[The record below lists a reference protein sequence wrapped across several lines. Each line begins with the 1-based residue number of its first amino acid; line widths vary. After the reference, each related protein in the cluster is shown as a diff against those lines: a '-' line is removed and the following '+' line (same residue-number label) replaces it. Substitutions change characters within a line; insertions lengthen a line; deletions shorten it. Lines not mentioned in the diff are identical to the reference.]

1 MTQLSIVIPAY
12 NEARRIMPTLQHY
25 LEYYAG
31 TATELIVVLN
41 GCRDQTLEIVQAFQA
56 RHHEQLRYIE
66 IQEPLGKGGAVKAG
80 LLSAIGRYRGF
91 IDADESTTPEEF
103 QKLVNVLYE
112 SHTDG
117 VIASRWMPQ
126 STILNRDSLLRKLAS
141 KIFAFI
147 VRHRFHMPFHDTQC
161 GAKVFRADLVT
172 DIVPRMII
180 QNMTFDVELL
190 YKAFHHGYGIIEVPT
205 VWVDKT
211 SSVMFNSPGQLLR
224 KAFAMYHSLWSIKK
238 YRTYD

>member
-1 MTQLSIVIPAY
+1 MTQLSIVIPTY
-12 NEARRIMPTLQHY
+12 NEAGRITPTLQHY

-31 TATELIVVLN
+31 TDTELIVVLN
-41 GCRDQTLEIVQAFQA
+41 GCRDQTLAIVQAWQA
-56 RHHEQLRYIE
+56 RYPAQLRYIH
-66 IQEPLGKGGAVKAG
+66 IPEPLGKGGAVKAG
-80 LLSAIGRYRGF
+80 LLAATGRNRGF
-91 IDADESTTPEEF
+91 IDADESTTPAEF
-103 QKLVNVLYE
+103 QKLVTVLYE
-112 SHTDG
+112 KHTDG
-117 VIASRWMPQ
+117 VIASRWMSQ

-172 DIVPRMII
+172 DIVPRLTI

-205 VWVDKT
+205 IWVDKT
-211 SSVMFNSPGQLLR
+211 SSVMFSSPAQLLG
-224 KAFAMYHSLWSIKK
+224 KAFVMYYSLWSIKK
-238 YRTYD
+238 YHRYD